1 MKTQFSTVTRILLVI
16 AVLAG
21 CLAGINLQADL
32 VTENV
37 KKGAVTA
44 GLVRGIGVKFP
55 DSLLE
60 KINTERALENS
71 NLSYAQK
78 TRSVQLLHSEKKKET
93 RNEAKSVS
101 PKIHHA
107 SVIPAQADI
116 SENKVT
122 RTSAELVAE
131 PFAENMFSAEQSAGN
146 SLTEISVSEPE
157 GIILPDE
164 TNSLAQVPFAEEI
177 STSEMSSGGAEAL
190 SGEETLSGEKTLS
203 GEEVLSGAE
212 ALSGEETLAGAET
225 LTGEETLSGAETLAG
240 EETLSGEKT
249 LSGEEVLSGA
259 ETLSGE
265 EVLSGAETLAG
276 EENSGSGAFPV
287 SEISEMVPV
296 QRRVSDS
303 RWNSPS
309 NEDMVLESSELHSSI
324 GQNVGNMEE
333 GSDEES
339 RSVPLSSPLE
349 EVSGN
354 EQESLQP
361 VEVSEDEMSSADLKP
376 AVPSIENHGVVV
388 QGNGKPGEA
397 RLEGLQSSRLTI
409 EKKAPQEI
417 QVGSVSTWTIT
428 VRNEGK
434 TDAAGVQIHDTVP
447 RGTQLVNTYPP
458 AKVSRDGEI
467 TWNVGV
473 MPSGTMA
480 VVKLELLPVQE
491 GEIGSVASV
500 TTRSEAS
507 AKSKS
512 TRPLLKIETAGN
524 SRILLGE
531 QTELL
536 ITVSNPGTGV
546 TRNVVLSETVP
557 PELQFEGGAELLY
570 QVGDLQPG
578 ESKTTK
584 LPLTA
589 VRPGKFANKVIAKS
603 EPGLQVESVLD
614 MEVTAPALELK
625 LSGPSKR
632 FLDKEGTYSLIL
644 KNTGTAAAKN
654 VELMA
659 SVPVGW
665 KFGSA
670 NNFGTFLP
678 EDRLTAWKLEELGPG
693 ETAEAEVTLIPAE
706 IGTFSIQCEAAADI
720 CQGVSDSR
728 SVSVEGIA
736 ALMFQVVDSND
747 PIQVGEKT
755 TYSVEVVNQGSK
767 HAENVQV
774 VVDVPTGLEVVS
786 SEENVRSTVSS
797 NGKQLVFEV
806 IPTLGPKAKKTYR
819 FTLRGAASGDQR
831 VAVKLS
837 SREFPTPIVKEE
849 STRVFEE

>member
-131 PFAENMFSAEQSAGN
+131 PFAENMFSADQSAGN

-164 TNSLAQVPFAEEI
+164 TNSLAQVSFAEEI

-212 ALSGEETLAGAET
+212 TLA
-225 LTGEETLSGAETLAG
+225 GEETLSGAETLAG
-240 EETLSGEKT
+240 EE
-249 LSGEEVLSGA
+249 
-259 ETLSGE
+259 
-265 EVLSGAETLAG
+265 VLSGAETLAS

-296 QRRVSDS
+296 QRRASDS

-333 GSDEES
+333 RLDEES

-767 HAENVQV
+767 QAENVQV

-786 SEENVRSTVSS
+786 SEENVRSTGSS

>member
-164 TNSLAQVPFAEEI
+164 TNSLAQVSFAEEI

-212 ALSGEETLAGAET
+212 
-225 LTGEETLSGAETLAG
+225 TLAG
-240 EETLSGEKT
+240 EET
-249 LSGEEVLSGA
+249 
-259 ETLSGE
+259 
-265 EVLSGAETLAG
+265 LSGAETLAG

-296 QRRVSDS
+296 QRRASDS

-324 GQNVGNMEE
+324 GQKVGNMEE

-339 RSVPLSSPLE
+339 RSVPFSSPLE

-767 HAENVQV
+767 QAENVQV

>member
-164 TNSLAQVPFAEEI
+164 TNSLAQVSFAEEI

-212 ALSGEETLAGAET
+212 
-225 LTGEETLSGAETLAG
+225 
-240 EETLSGEKT
+240 
-249 LSGEEVLSGA
+249 
-259 ETLSGE
+259 
-265 EVLSGAETLAG
+265 TLAG

-296 QRRVSDS
+296 QRRASDS

-324 GQNVGNMEE
+324 GQKVGNMEE

-339 RSVPLSSPLE
+339 RSVPFSSPLE

-767 HAENVQV
+767 QAENVQV